1 MHPIGPLIASA
12 RQSAGLGETAHR
24 PWPIPARP
32 WRMGQTWEDLLFA
45 HWRVATRE
53 LRGLVPESLELET
66 FDGSAWLGILPFRIS
81 ALRLRGLLP
90 LPGVSSFIELNVRT
104 YVTAGGKPGIWFFSL
119 DASSRL
125 AVEVARRTYELP
137 YFGARMSAERCDDW
151 IEFES
156 ARMQAA
162 ERPVVFSCRYRPRG
176 PVLTAVPGSLEEFL
190 TERYCLYALDRRGR
204 LCRAEIHHLSWPL
217 QKAEVVVELNTMAPR
232 GVALPDEPPLA
243 HFAAEVAA
251 VIWPLERVNVL

>member
-1 MHPIGPLIASA
+1 VNPIASLTASA

-24 PWPIPARP
+24 PWPIPARS
-32 WRMGQTWEDLLFA
+32 WRMGQTWEHLLFA
-45 HWRVATRE
+45 HWPVDARE
-53 LRGLVPESLELET
+53 LRRLVPDSLELDT
-66 FDGSAWLGILPFRIS
+66 FDGSAWLGILPFRIT
-81 ALRLRGLLP
+81 ALRVRGALP
-90 LPGVSSFIELNVRT
+90 LPGFSSFLELNVRT

-156 ARMQAA
+156 ARMEAA

-176 PVLTAVPGSLEEFL
+176 PVVTAAAGSLEAFL
-190 TERYCLYALDRRGR
+190 VERYCLYTVDRRGR
-204 LCRAEIHHLSWPL
+204 LCRGEIHHLPWPL
-217 QKAEVVVELNTMAPR
+217 QEAEAAVELNTMAPA
-232 GVALPDEPPLA
+232 GVALPDDPPLA

-251 VIWPLERVNVL
+251 VIWPLERVNAL

>member
-1 MHPIGPLIASA
+1 VNPIASLTASA
-12 RQSAGLGETAHR
+12 RHSAGLGETAHR

-32 WRMGQTWEDLLFA
+32 WRMGQTWEHLLFA
-45 HWRVATRE
+45 HWRADAGE
-53 LRGLVPESLELET
+53 LRRLVPDSLELDT

-81 ALRLRGLLP
+81 ALRLRGVLP
-90 LPGVSSFIELNVRT
+90 IPGISSFLELNVRT
-104 YVTAGGKPGIWFFSL
+104 YVTAGGKTGIWFFSL

-137 YFGARMSAERCDDW
+137 YFAARMSTQRRGDW

-156 ARMQAA
+156 ARVEEA
-162 ERPVVFSCRYRPRG
+162 EHPVVFSCRYRPRLS
-176 PVLTAVPGSLEEFL
+176 VVAAAPGSLEEFL
-190 TERYCLYALDRRGR
+190 TERYCLYTVDRRGR
-204 LCRAEIHHLSWPL
+204 LCRGEIHHLPWPL
-217 QKAEVVVELNTMAPR
+217 QEAEAVLELNTMAPP

-251 VIWPLERVNVL
+251 VIWPLERVNAL